1 MKDKHRIVTVGL
13 SPAWDISCRG
23 KGLEWGLHAEL
34 KGQVVRPA
42 GKALN
47 VSRALAWIGRESV
60 AAGLWGRQDYEQ
72 MLDAL
77 SGLGEL
83 VQVKLTRADGHTRQN
98 ITVVDTQRRR
108 EMHLRAKSEL
118 ATPESLEKLQGDL
131 RHIVAAADIC
141 VFSGAMPAGP
151 LLDPAI
157 AAVRTT
163 RDMGARLAIDTH
175 GAALKTIVDAGL
187 AWLIAPNVEELV
199 GLLGASVPDTPA
211 KLATAGRSLL
221 EKVEVV
227 LISRGKKGAL
237 AVTKDGTWTAQCI
250 SKGKV
255 LETVG
260 CGDYLLA
267 GFLAAIADGRPIQM
281 ALEQAVKVA
290 TARAWGWTESKT
302 WRQAKGRISVK
313 TTQLRG

>member
-23 KGLEWGLHAEL
+23 DGLEWGRHVEL
-34 KGQVVRPA
+34 EDQVVRPA

-60 AAGLWGRQDYEQ
+60 AAGLWGREDYEQ
-72 MLDAL
+72 MLGAL

-98 ITVVDTQRRR
+98 ITVVDTRRRR
-108 EMHLRAKSEL
+108 EMHLRARSEL
-118 ATPESLEKLQGDL
+118 ATLASLEKLQGDL
-131 RHIVAAADIC
+131 RHVVAAGDIC
-141 VFSGAMPAGP
+141 VFSGAMPVGP
-151 LLDPAI
+151 LLDLAI
-157 AAVRTT
+157 AVVRATH
-163 RDMGARLAIDTH
+163 DIGARLAIDTH
-175 GAALKTIVDAGL
+175 GAALKTIVDEGL
-187 AWLIAPNVEELV
+187 AWLIAPNVEELA
-199 GLLGASVPDTPA
+199 GLLRANVPDTPA
-211 KLATAGRSLL
+211 RLAAAGRGLL

-227 LISRGKKGAL
+227 LISRGKKGAM
-237 AVTKDGTWTAQCI
+237 AVTRSGTWTAQCV

-267 GFLAAIADGRPIQM
+267 GFLAAMAAARPIRK

-302 WRQAKGRISVK
+302 WRQTKGHISVK
-313 TTQLRG
+313 TAQLRG